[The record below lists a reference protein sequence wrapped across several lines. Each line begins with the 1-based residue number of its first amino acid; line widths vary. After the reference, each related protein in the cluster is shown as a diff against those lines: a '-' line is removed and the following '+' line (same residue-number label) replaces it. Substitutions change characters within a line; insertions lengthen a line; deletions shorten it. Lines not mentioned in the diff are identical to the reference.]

1 MHTTRTPIRAPLLAL
16 LAGLA
21 LTGCFNGDSDGV
33 APPVAQ
39 EPATVPETA
48 LSSPQALVDWA
59 GAQPASET
67 QEPLDVSMAQLPVS
81 DDGEPAP
88 LR

>member
-1 MHTTRTPIRAPLLAL
+1 MRHLSAPHALTVLAL
-16 LAGLA
+16 CACAALAG
-21 LTGCFNGDSDGV
+21 CFDGDSDV

-39 EPATVPETA
+39 EPATVPASA
-48 LSSPQALVDWA
+48 LASPQALVDWA

-81 DDGEPAP
+81 DDDEPAP